1 MENLKERDSKK
12 YSEDIGENFDEKM
25 DEGNADRSEPK
36 QD

>member
-12 YSEDIGENFDEKM
+12 DSDDIGENFDEKIN
-25 DEGNADRSEPK
+25 EGNADRSVPK